1 MISPSRGPERLVRA
15 GQWLVALL
23 FAYFLIQV
31 GGAVIADLPL
41 LSKPPTLEQF
51 LDRAAVNGLENDLR
65 PLESRRQALADQLQ
79 AVEQRQADGREAYDR
94 DKAAFETW
102 RATRSATA
110 QSAQNPEV
118 ISRARQL
125 DLQLERQRQ
134 RSEERQQL
142 QQGLAGVEAAIAPKQ
157 RRLDGLRSQAE
168 GRLAGARQRT
178 ELRVF
183 AIRLLFVGPLLA
195 LALWQFRRFRRGEQW
210 PFVWGF
216 LLFALFA
223 FFVELVPYLPPFGA
237 YIRYGVGALL
247 TVVVGRALIAWL
259 KAYGQRLQREQ
270 AAPAEQRQRS
280 IRYEKALQAISRNQ
294 CPGCDRSLPRHE
306 GALPDYCM
314 HCGLQLQY
322 DCPSCSHHTLT
333 FFPYCPS
340 CGAAAGSAAGSAAG
354 GPAADGAVSDGA
366 VAAS

>member
-41 LSKPPTLEQF
+41 LSKAPQREQF
-51 LDRAAVNGLENDLR
+51 LDRPAVRGLENGLK

-79 AVEQRQADGREAYDR
+79 AVEQREADGREAYDR
-94 DKAAFETW
+94 DKAAFENW

-110 QSAQNPEV
+110 QSDQNPEV
-118 ISRARQL
+118 LNRARQL

-134 RSEERQQL
+134 LSEERQRL

-157 RRLDGLRSQAE
+157 RSLDGLRSQAE
-168 GRLAGARQRT
+168 GQLARARQRA

-195 LALWQFRRFRRGEQW
+195 LALWQFRRYRRGEQW

-223 FFVELVPYLPPFGA
+223 FFVELVPYLPPFGG

-294 CPGCDRSLPRHE
+294 CPGCDRTLPRHE
-306 GALPDYCM
+306 GVLPDYCM
-314 HCGLQLQY
+314 HCGLQLQR
-322 DCPSCSHHTLT
+322 DCASCSHHMIA

-340 CGAAAGSAAGSAAG
+340 CGAEAAGPAAAGSPAGESARAAG
-354 GPAADGAVSDGA
+354 G
-366 VAAS
+366 AASTS